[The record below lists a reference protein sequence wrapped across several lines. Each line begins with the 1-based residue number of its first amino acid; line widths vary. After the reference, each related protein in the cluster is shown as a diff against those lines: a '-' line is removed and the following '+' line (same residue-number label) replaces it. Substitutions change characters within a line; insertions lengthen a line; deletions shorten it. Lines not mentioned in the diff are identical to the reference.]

1 LKLASHSV
9 ALRHHFETAEQ
20 QKDAST
26 IGMWMFLV
34 TEIMFF
40 GGLFMTYIAYRGAY
54 PDAFAAA
61 SQKLNTTEGFINTL
75 VLICSSLTMAMAV
88 RCAAQGKKKAVV
100 WLLFA
105 TMLFGLAF
113 LGIKADEYTYKFQH
127 HEVPGANF
135 APEDLNAN
143 VDHASLYFA
152 LYFGMTGL
160 HAFHMIVGIGILCF
174 ILRGAM
180 KGIYTPAWH
189 TPVELFGLYWHFVD
203 IVWIF
208 LFPLLYLIDVH
219 KGK

>member
-1 LKLASHSV
+1 MASHSV

-26 IGMWMFLV
+26 IGMWIFLV

-54 PDAFAAA
+54 PDAFAAG
-61 SQKLNTTEGFINTL
+61 SQKLSIVLGTINTG

-88 RCAAQGKKKAVV
+88 HFAALGKKN
-100 WLLFA
+100 LLV
-105 TMLFGLAF
+105 LFLIFTLILGGVF
-113 LGIKADEYTYKFQH
+113 LGIKADEYHTKFVN

-135 APEDLNAN
+135 EFEGDAPH
-143 VDHASLYFA
+143 VSLYFA

-160 HAFHMIVGIGILCF
+160 HALHMIIGACLLIML
-174 ILRGAM
+174 IVQSA
-180 KGIYTPAWH
+180 KGKFTAQWH

-208 LFPLLYLIDVH
+208 LFPLLYLIDLH
-219 KGK
+219 PGK

>member
-1 LKLASHSV
+1 MASHSV

-61 SQKLNTTEGFINTL
+61 SRKLNVPLGFANTL

-88 RCAAQGKKKAVV
+88 HSAAIGKKKLIVLFLVV
-100 WLLFA
+100 TLV
-105 TMLFGLAF
+105 FGLTF
-113 LGIKADEYTYKFQH
+113 LGIKAKEYYDKFEG

-135 APEDLNAN
+135 HPEVEGNLN
-143 VDHASLYFA
+143 HASLYFA
-152 LYFGMTGL
+152 LYFGLTGL
-160 HAFHMIVGIGILCF
+160 HAFHMIVGVAIILVL
-174 ILRGAM
+174 IAQAA
-180 KGIYTPAWH
+180 KGKFTPAWH

-219 KGK
+219 KGA

>member
-1 LKLASHSV
+1 LASHSV

-54 PDAFAAA
+54 PHAFAVA

-100 WLLFA
+100 WLLLA
-105 TMLFGLAF
+105 TMIFGLAF
-113 LGIKADEYTYKFQH
+113 LGIKADEYAFKFKN
-127 HEVPGANF
+127 HEVPGAHF
-135 APEDLNAN
+135 DPEGLSGADK
-143 VDHASLYFA
+143 DHASLYFG

-160 HAFHMIVGIGILCF
+160 HAFHMIVGIVILCF

-219 KGK
+219 KG